1 MKESRSDHE
10 FDPSKSGRI
19 AGQKSKIGARSAS
32 ARLWARSA
40 ICPPKLGGQARSAG
54 WFLSD
59 PLETRRLRNHPACAA
74 GSRTAYCPPKLRR
87 AVRVFPIPRPIGRL
101 KLRALFFSICWANP
115 QAGRPLVS
123 ACLLET
129 SRVTHTTRV

>member
-74 GSRTAYCPPKLRR
+74 GSRTAYCPPNLGGEFASFQFHAHNR
-87 AVRVFPIPRPIGRL
+87 AVE
-101 KLRALFFSICWANP
+101 LRAVFFSICWANP
-115 QAGRPLVS
+115 P
-123 ACLLET
+123 
-129 SRVTHTTRV
+129 